1 MSKEILINSLS
12 QFVEEINRIQ
22 LPKNECSLFQPQML
36 FRGHSSCE
44 YQLKPSLAREV
55 SDCWVNT
62 LLSIERDLVE
72 LAQQKYP
79 DVFPNTQ
86 NPVILLAKLQHYGI
100 PTRLL
105 DLTDNALVAL
115 WFACKTEMNYSKDGE
130 VLVFSAKPLS
140 AFSPLVNAVADTY
153 RLTKN
158 CYIPAEE
165 YYYRVMK
172 QPYFSPEL
180 YCEWEK
186 NLNDE
191 LNSFVKRVS
200 GPLFVD
206 VGNVCQ
212 RQTNQGGKFILF
224 PNKIEDL
231 QDLKSEMLD
240 ELVKMSKSDGT
251 IIKRLIIKKEC
262 KLEIREQLRHFGIT
276 SEFLFADS
284 IDDVFRDFM
293 TEQKKHYT

>member
-1 MSKEILINSLS
+1 MSIEILINSLS

-36 FRGHSSCE
+36 FRGHSSCK

-79 DVFPNTQ
+79 DIFPNTQ

-115 WFACKTEMNYSKDGE
+115 WFACKTNLNDSKDGE

-140 AFSPLVNAVADTY
+140 AFSPLANAVADTY

-158 CYIPAEE
+158 QYMPAEK

-180 YCEWEK
+180 YCGWEN
-186 NLNDE
+186 NLNDGF
-191 LNSFVKRVS
+191 NSFVKQTS
-200 GPLFVD
+200 SPLFVD

-224 PNKIEDL
+224 PNRIANPRDI
-231 QDLKSEMLD
+231 KSDMLD
-240 ELVKMSKSDGT
+240 DLVKMPKSDDT
-251 IIKRLIIKKEC
+251 VIKQIIIEKEC
-262 KLEIREQLRHFGIT
+262 KQEIREQLRHFGIT

-284 IDDVFRDFM
+284 IDDVFRDFI
-293 TEQKKHYT
+293 TEQKKRYT